1 MKEVIIY
8 ISPVI
13 TLLAI
18 IKITLMLKKE
28 QMKLKKKRTK
38 RVVAGMETKAIT
50 PAEIMWLVKLGL
62 LLVIGSIV
70 FTETMLTMMH
80 NIF

>member
-28 QMKLKKKRTK
+28 QMKLKKKRAK
-38 RVVAGMETKAIT
+38 RVVAGIETKAIA

-70 FTETMLTMMH
+70 FTETMLTMMR